1 MHTFCRSSI
10 TLFRMMTE
18 YFLILCNNFVI
29 IFVII
34 KRHARIQYDLNI
46 LLYNFRKTISSQ
58 FKKTVEK
65 YLKVTTQIANN
76 FSRKMFYIYSLFKQN
91 VNAIS
96 WLVHK
101 IFAQY
106 FAYILLPIYSR
117 YNLLFTH
124 PSFSPVQG

>member
-1 MHTFCRSSI
+1 
-10 TLFRMMTE
+10 MTE

-34 KRHARIQYDLNI
+34 KRHTFARIQYDLNI

-58 FKKTVEK
+58 FEETVEK

-117 YNLLFTH
+117 YNLPFTLS
-124 PSFSPVQG
+124 SFSPVPG